1 MRSAGSLTTGGSSIK
16 HTTNR
21 QSQITNRKSTDVPID
36 RDAALKTAERLLRQG
51 KLDGAIEQYVRLV
64 EEQPRDWNSINTLGD
79 LYVRAGNSERAV
91 TQYARVADH
100 LFEEGFLPKAAALYK
115 KVLKVRSDHEHTL
128 LRLSDIAARQGLL
141 ADAKQY
147 LRQLAQQRK
156 SRGDHKGV
164 ADCILRMAAVDEN
177 DGDAK
182 LVAARTAEEMGDSAL
197 AVTLFQDAAA
207 AYDKQKR
214 AADAVDA
221 RVAAA
226 SLAPDDDRLRAEVA
240 RALIASGQVERA
252 QPFLSGNG
260 AGHDV
265 DLLLAF
271 GRNDLVAGRVVEAL
285 PTLMRA
291 VALAPERR
299 NEVRALSDELL
310 AAGRVDDAF
319 ACLEILVDAALFEA
333 AFEDAA
339 GILEEFLDRHR
350 LVPALLKLVDVYVDA
365 GFDNRITAVQ
375 GYLADAYLETGLAA
389 EARVIAEDLVARE
402 PGVERHAERLRR
414 ALELLGVESPEEVIA
429 SLRNAEPLFDNT
441 FSFPE
446 ASETMVPADSE
457 IESGVDAAAASDI
470 SNGMTTSDVNES
482 SGRMP
487 YVVPEPALDIQE
499 LLAASERLERASAL
513 PGEEINTKRP
523 APPSGPGAAV
533 SSEVDLSSV
542 LAGLHAP
549 GSTAPRPPSENAE
562 PRSGEASVPRRA
574 DPAEQIAEAAAL
586 LDVAQEHLRK
596 GLAAE
601 AAAALQAAAR
611 IPKFRFKAAAQLG
624 RLEAAR
630 GDLRTAVEWFE
641 RAAEAATPS
650 GEESFAVL
658 YDLADTLERSG
669 ESARALAVFIELE
682 ADAGLYRDVHTR
694 IEQLTRGTPVS
705 SRTFHGEQR

>member
-1 MRSAGSLTTGGSSIK
+1 
-16 HTTNR
+16 
-21 QSQITNRKSTDVPID
+21 VPID

-79 LYVRAGNSERAV
+79 LYVRAGDTERAV
-91 TQYARVADH
+91 TQYSRIADH
-100 LFEEGFLPKAAALYK
+100 LFAEGFFPKAAALYK

-164 ADCILRMAAVDEN
+164 ADCILRMATVDES

-182 LVAARTAEEMGDSAL
+182 IAAARIAEEMSDIAL

-207 AYDKQKR
+207 AYEKQKR
-214 AADAVDA
+214 HGEAIDA

-226 SLAPDDDRLRAEVA
+226 ALAPADDRLRTEVA

-252 QPFLSGNG
+252 QPFLSADG
-260 AGHDV
+260 AGRDV
-265 DLLLAF
+265 ELLLAI
-271 GRNDLVAGRVVEAL
+271 GRNDLLAGRATEAQ

-291 VALAPERR
+291 VALAPDRR
-299 NEVRALSDELL
+299 DAVRALSDELL
-310 AAGRVDDAF
+310 EAGRIDDAY

-339 GILEEFLDRHR
+339 GILEGFVDRHR
-350 LVPALLKLVDVYVDA
+350 LVAALLKLVDVYVDA
-365 GFDNRITAVQ
+365 GFDNRIAAVQ

-389 EARVIAEDLVARE
+389 EARVIAEDLFVRE
-402 PGVERHAERLRR
+402 PGVELHAERLRR
-414 ALELLGVESPEEVIA
+414 ALEALGVEHPEEVIA

-446 ASETMVPADSE
+446 PSETFAAQASESEPVVDHVAASADST
-457 IESGVDAAAASDI
+457 VMARPDL
-470 SNGMTTSDVNES
+470 TES
-482 SGRMP
+482 SPRTESF
-487 YVVPEPALDIQE
+487 VPEPSLDIQE
-499 LLAASERLERASAL
+499 LLATSERLERASVPSEADR
-513 PGEEINTKRP
+513 NTKRP
-523 APPSGPGAAV
+523 TPPTAPGTGAP
-533 SSEVDLSSV
+533 SEVDLSSV
-542 LAGLHAP
+542 LAGLHATP
-549 GSTAPRPPSENAE
+549 GSLAPRPTASENVE
-562 PRSGEASVPRRA
+562 PRAGEGPLPRRP
-574 DPAEQIAEAAAL
+574 DPAEQTAEAAAQFEL
-586 LDVAQEHLRK
+586 AQEHLRK
-596 GLAAE
+596 GLPAE

-611 IPKFRFKAAAQLG
+611 VPTFRFKAAAQLG
-624 RLEAAR
+624 RLEASR

-650 GEESFAVL
+650 GDESFTVL
-658 YDLADTLERSG
+658 YDLADTLERTG
-669 ESARALAVFIELE
+669 ESVRALAVFIELE

-694 IEQLTRGTPVS
+694 IEQLTRDTVS
-705 SRTFHGEQR
+705 SRTVHGEPR

>member
-1 MRSAGSLTTGGSSIK
+1 
-16 HTTNR
+16 
-21 QSQITNRKSTDVPID
+21 VPID

-79 LYVRAGNSERAV
+79 LYVRAGDTERAV
-91 TQYARVADH
+91 IQYSRIADH
-100 LFEEGFLPKAAALYK
+100 LFEEGFFPKAAALYK

-156 SRGDHKGV
+156 SRGDHRGV
-164 ADCILRMAAVDEN
+164 ADCILRMATVDES

-182 LVAARTAEEMGDSAL
+182 IAAARTAEEMGDIAL

-207 AYDKQKR
+207 AYEKQKR
-214 AADAVDA
+214 DGDAIDA

-226 SLAPDDDRLRAEVA
+226 TLAPADDRLRTEVA
-240 RALIASGQVERA
+240 KALIASGQVERA
-252 QPFLSGNG
+252 QPFLSADG

-265 DLLLAF
+265 ELLLAI
-271 GRNDLVAGRVVEAL
+271 GRNDLLAGRATEAQ

-291 VALAPERR
+291 VALAPDRR
-299 NEVRALSDELL
+299 DAVRALSDELL
-310 AAGRVDDAF
+310 EAGRIDDAY

-339 GILEEFLDRHR
+339 GILEKFVDQHR

-365 GFDNRITAVQ
+365 GFDHRITDVQ

-389 EARVIAEDLVARE
+389 EARVIAEDLFVRE
-402 PGVERHAERLRR
+402 PGVELHAERLRR
-414 ALELLGVESPEEVIA
+414 ALEALGVEHPEEVIA

-441 FSFPE
+441 FGFPE
-446 ASETMVPADSE
+446 PSETILSPAAESEPVDHVAAPADST
-457 IESGVDAAAASDI
+457 V
-470 SNGMTTSDVNES
+470 MTTPDVTDASPRTES
-482 SGRMP
+482 F
-487 YVVPEPALDIQE
+487 VPEPSLDIQE
-499 LLAASERLERASAL
+499 LLATSERLERASL
-513 PGEEINTKRP
+513 PSEADRNTKRP
-523 APPSGPGAAV
+523 APPTAPGTGAP
-533 SSEVDLSSV
+533 SEVDLSSV
-542 LAGLHAP
+542 LAGLHATP
-549 GSTAPRPPSENAE
+549 GSLAPRPPASENAE
-562 PRSGEASVPRRA
+562 THTGENPVPRRP
-574 DPAEQIAEAAAL
+574 DPAEQTAEAAAL
-586 LDVAQEHLRK
+586 FELAQEHLRK
-596 GLAAE
+596 GLPAE
-601 AAAALQAAAR
+601 AATALQAAAR

-624 RLEAAR
+624 RLEASR

-650 GEESFAVL
+650 GDESFTVL
-658 YDLADTLERSG
+658 YDLADTLERTG
-669 ESARALAVFIELE
+669 ESVRALAVFIELE

-694 IEQLTRGTPVS
+694 IEQLTRDAAVS
-705 SRTFHGEQR
+705 SRTLHGERR